1 MIEDELDRLG
11 KAIVN
16 DARRLALPNKKT
28 GTLDRS
34 FSYDYSYIN
43 NNKFTIVISEMFY
56 GKYLNNKT
64 HYMDRAISQNIKN
77 IDTIIDI
84 MIDEMLDKIINK

>member
-1 MIEDELDRLG
+1 MIEDELDKIG
-11 KAIVN
+11 KAITN
-16 DARRLALPNKKT
+16 DARKGALKNKRT
-28 GTLDRS
+28 GALDRS

-64 HYMDRAISQNIKN
+64 KFMDKAISKNIKN
-77 IDTIIDI
+77 IDPIIDI